1 MAPLLALLAVLSESA
16 AAAASRAIYFEG
28 GPSIRDGRWALA
40 DDGFAARELAR
51 YVSLTTGAY
60 PVVVDAA
67 ESPAALAEAAA
78 RGAHEA
84 IVIAAPGS
92 ALLAAAT
99 SLVAVEPR
107 SEVLGAA
114 ASMDASAEAGQHA
127 IRKLTAAS
135 GATVTLIVGAG
146 EFGRLYGAYT
156 AAEQLGV
163 RFELTG
169 DILPDPTQQGGL
181 PLAGVAELP
190 LAHTDASPAF
200 DYRGL
205 QPFHDFPEGPDWWDT
220 EHYKLILTQLSKMK
234 MNFLGLHTY
243 PYSATDAGHSTGH
256 NEPTVFVGTAD
267 DLEADGSV
275 KVASAYPTSYANTMR
290 VR

>member
-1 MAPLLALLAVLSESA
+1 M
-16 AAAASRAIYFEG
+16 
-28 GPSIRDGRWALA
+28 
-40 DDGFAARELAR
+40 
-51 YVSLTTGAY
+51 
-60 PVVVDAA
+60 
-67 ESPAALAEAAA
+67 
-78 RGAHEA
+78 
-84 IVIAAPGS
+84 
-92 ALLAAAT
+92 
-99 SLVAVEPR
+99 
-107 SEVLGAA
+107 
-114 ASMDASAEAGQHA
+114 
-127 IRKLTAAS
+127 
-135 GATVTLIVGAG
+135 
-146 EFGRLYGAYT
+146 
-156 AAEQLGV
+156 
-163 RFELTG
+163 
-169 DILPDPTQQGGL
+169 QGGL

-190 LAHTDASPAF
+190 LAHTDASPTF